1 MITSSILSSIFLL
14 TGAFFFIVG
23 SIGLNRLPDVYTRL
37 HATTKCDTLGQALV
51 LLGVI
56 FYEGATFTSVKV
68 LLIAIFVLIANPTA
82 AHALAKGAYMYGVKP
97 CEITSLDMYKE
108 KVKRRSK

>member
-1 MITSSILSSIFLL
+1 MSIIPTVFLL
-14 TGAFFFIVG
+14 AGSFFFIVG

-51 LLGVI
+51 LLGVM
-56 FYEGATFTSVKV
+56 FYEGATFTSVKI
-68 LLIAIFVLIANPTA
+68 LFIIAFVLIANPTA
-82 AHALAKGAYMYGVKP
+82 AHTLAKGAYMYGVKP
-97 CEITSLDMYKE
+97 CEGTSIDMYKE